1 MDWRC
6 DMFAKGKDGKSYER
20 GYAKLW
26 QGNFVDWLSLKAI
39 GTASGC
45 STSVG

>member
-6 DMFAKGKDGKSYER
+6 DLFAKGEDGKSYKR
-20 GYAKLW
+20 G
-26 QGNFVDWLSLKAI
+26 WLSLKAI